1 MEPPSSTLFQQLITQ
16 RGWRDPEV
24 FRRRYQEAARE
35 LAALEG
41 PRNLATATIERR
53 QFIRWARGEIKGQ
66 PRKEARRILA
76 HLFRPVGVD
85 RLFVPPAPGGGAA
98 VDRRR
103 AADPWYAG
111 VLGGR
116 GGPGGPAEEAEDVV
130 MAAANESAD
139 FAVKVDG
146 SNVGPATLEQLEADI
161 RRMMLTYPHRPVGPL
176 FTEVRRLRNRAF
188 ELIEGRQPPH
198 HTLDLY
204 LAAGILCGVLAN
216 ASFDLGRYEA
226 ADTQARTAFLCGEAA
241 GHNGLRAWVRGL
253 QALIAYWDGRPQD
266 AVRLADAG
274 AHFVPERGTAAIR
287 LAAIRARAHGQLRQ
301 GAEALTAL
309 LHADRL
315 RERVGAEDDPLGG
328 MMAFPLEKQLFYLSS
343 TQLWLGG
350 RQQLADA
357 EVAAADAVRRFEAA
371 VPAQRRLGEMSLAR
385 LDLATARMG
394 RGDLEG
400 AAVQV
405 HDVMVIDARRGTE
418 SVRKR
423 LAQFARR
430 LAGHPG
436 ARSPMAVGLQEALA
450 AHQERFVPDLPPGDA
465 T

>member
-1 MEPPSSTLFQQLITQ
+1 MEPASPTLFQQLITQ
-16 RGWRDPEV
+16 RGWRDPDV
-24 FRRRYQEAARE
+24 FLRRYQEAARE

-53 QFIRWARGEIKGQ
+53 QFVRWARGEIKGQ

-85 RLFVPPAPGGGAA
+85 RLFVPPGAA
-98 VDRRR
+98 SPAAGRRHGGEP
-103 AADPWYAG
+103 A
-111 VLGGR
+111 LGCKEYDGDDM
-116 GGPGGPAEEAEDVV
+116 AEDVV

-146 SNVGPATLEQLEADI
+146 SNVGPATLDQLEADI

-198 HTLDLY
+198 HTVDLY
-204 LAAGILCGVLAN
+204 LAAGTLCGVLAN

-287 LAAIRARAHGQLRQ
+287 LAAIKARAHGQLRQ
-301 GAEALTAL
+301 TTDALAAL
-309 LHADRL
+309 LTADRL
-315 RERVGAEDDPLGG
+315 RDRPRSEDDLPGG
-328 MMAFPLEKQLFYLSS
+328 MMAFPLEKQLFYVSS
-343 TQLWLGG
+343 AHLWLGG
-350 RQQLADA
+350 GQNLAEA
-357 EVAAADAVRRFEAA
+357 ERAAAEAVRGFEAA
-371 VPAQRRLGEMSLAR
+371 APGQRRLGEMSLAR
-385 LDLATARMG
+385 LDLATARLG

-405 HDVMVIDARRGTE
+405 HEVMVVNSRRGTE

-436 ARSPMAVGLQEALA
+436 ARSPMAVGLQAALA
-450 AHQERFVPDLPPGDA
+450 AHQEGFFLELPPGDA
-465 T
+465 A

>member
-1 MEPPSSTLFQQLITQ
+1 MELSSSTLFQQLITQ
-16 RGWRDPEV
+16 RGWRDPDV
-24 FRRRYQEAARE
+24 FLRRYQEAARE

-41 PRNLATATIERR
+41 PQNLATATIERR

-76 HLFRPVGVD
+76 HLFRPVGVE
-85 RLFVPPAPGGGAA
+85 RLFVPPPSGGTALSERRHTGDFAHGCSHVAA
-98 VDRRR
+98 VVDR
-103 AADPWYAG
+103 DG
-111 VLGGR
+111 DESG
-116 GGPGGPAEEAEDVV
+116 EDVV

-139 FAVKVDG
+139 FAVRVDG

-161 RRMMLTYPHRPVGPL
+161 RRMVLTYPHRPVGPL

-198 HTLDLY
+198 HTVDLY

-226 ADTQARTAFLCGEAA
+226 ADTQARTAFLCGQAA

-274 AHFVPERGTAAIR
+274 GHFRPEQGTAAVR
-287 LAAIRARAHGQLRQ
+287 LAAIKARAHGQLRQ
-301 GAEALTAL
+301 SSEVMTAL
-309 LHADRL
+309 KEADLL
-315 RERVGAEDDPLGG
+315 RDRARTGDELPGG
-328 MMAFPLEKQLFYLSS
+328 MMDFPQEKQLFYRSS
-343 TQLWLGG
+343 AQLWLGG

-357 EVAAADAVRRFEAA
+357 EAAAAEAVRGFESAL
-371 VPAQRRLGEMSLAR
+371 PEQRRLGEMSLAR

-405 HDVMVIDARRGTE
+405 HDVMVVNSRRGTE

-450 AHQERFVPDLPPGDA
+450 AHQERFVLELPPGDA
-465 T
+465 A